1 MPMLTLDP
9 AELRVETFAPRT
21 TTLHPGIRLADDT
34 RDADCDTESGPP
46 DCPTLEQAECETL
59 DCTDP
64 EVCGQQTEEC

>member
-1 MPMLTLDP
+1 MRMLTLDP
-9 AELRVETFAPRT
+9 GNLQVDTFAPRDAAS
-21 TTLHPGIRLADDT
+21 LHGFRLAADT

-46 DCPTLEQAECETL
+46 DCPTLEKDECETL

>member
-9 AELRVETFAPRT
+9 AELQVETFAPRT
-21 TTLHPGIRLADDT
+21 ATFHHGVRLADDT

-46 DCPTLEQAECETL
+46 DCPTLNREECESL

>member
-1 MPMLTLDP
+1 MPMLTLNP
-9 AELRVETFAPRT
+9 AELQVETFTPRT
-21 TTLHPGIRLADDT
+21 AAPYHGIRLADDT

-46 DCPTLEQAECETL
+46 DCPTLERNECETL